1 MSLNIPATTRKRV
14 VVIGG
19 GFGGMKLIDSLRRSG
34 FQLVL
39 IDQNNYHQFQPLL
52 YQVATAGLNPGSI
65 AFPFRRDFRHIPDF
79 HFRMARVTRIVPGK
93 IRSKRRSVASV
104 MTIWSLQQVRL
115 PTTTGCKIYRL
126 MPYR

>member
-65 AFPFRRDFRHIPDF
+65 AFPFRKDFLPDTLNGSTKQLCLGF
-79 HFRMARVTRIVPGK
+79 VVIINRAG
-93 IRSKRRSVASV
+93 
-104 MTIWSLQQVRL
+104 
-115 PTTTGCKIYRL
+115 
-126 MPYR
+126 

>member
-52 YQVATAGLNPGSI
+52 Y
-65 AFPFRRDFRHIPDF
+65 
-79 HFRMARVTRIVPGK
+79 
-93 IRSKRRSVASV
+93 
-104 MTIWSLQQVRL
+104 
-115 PTTTGCKIYRL
+115 
-126 MPYR
+126 

>member
-52 YQVATAGLNPGSI
+52 YQVATARPEPRLYCFSFPKRFPAYTGFSFPHGPG
-65 AFPFRRDFRHIPDF
+65 HPD
-79 HFRMARVTRIVPGK
+79 RSPGK
-93 IRSKRRSVASV
+93 SDRNDDR
-104 MTIWSLQQVRL
+104 
-115 PTTTGCKIYRL
+115 
-126 MPYR
+126 

>member
-39 IDQNNYHQFQPLL
+39 IDQNNYHQFQPLSGGDSRPEPRL
-52 YQVATAGLNPGSI
+52 YCFSFPKRFPAYTGFSFPHGPG
-65 AFPFRRDFRHIPDF
+65 HPD
-79 HFRMARVTRIVPGK
+79 RSPGK
-93 IRSKRRSVASV
+93 SDRNDDR
-104 MTIWSLQQVRL
+104 
-115 PTTTGCKIYRL
+115 
-126 MPYR
+126 